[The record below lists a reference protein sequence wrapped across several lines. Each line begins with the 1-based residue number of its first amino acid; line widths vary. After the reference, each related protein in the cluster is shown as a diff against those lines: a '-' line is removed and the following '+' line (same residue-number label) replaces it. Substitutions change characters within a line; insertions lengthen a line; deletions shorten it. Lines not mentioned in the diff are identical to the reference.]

1 MSNEVGRIMNNCP
14 KVYLAGPIEGKTVG
28 EAIGWRVRCTIYF
41 EEYGVMGV
49 SPLRG
54 MDFLSG
60 EEYVRAPY
68 AQHPMATSKAI
79 TTRDR
84 NDVRTADVLLV
95 NLLGMGSRISIGTM
109 IELGWADVYQ
119 VPVVLVRRMDCIS
132 KHPIVDEIVG
142 FETDNLEHAQNIVLT
157 ICNKSSIQTSNPSR

>member
-1 MSNEVGRIMNNCP
+1 MIMNNWP
-14 KVYLAGPIEGKTVG
+14 KVYLAGPIEGKTVV
-28 EAIGWRVRCTIYF
+28 EAVGWREICSTYF
-41 EEYGVMGV
+41 ERHGVMGI

-68 AQHPMATSKAI
+68 AQHPMATSKAL

-95 NLLGMGSRISIGTM
+95 NLLGMGTRISTGTM
-109 IELGWADVYQ
+109 IELGWADAYR
-119 VPVVLVRRMDCIS
+119 VPVVLVRLVNCIS
-132 KHPIVDEIVG
+132 KHPMVDEIVG
-142 FETDNLEHAQNIVLT
+142 FETDNLEHALNIVLT
-157 ICNKSSIQTSNPSR
+157 ICNKSSTPTSNLSV